1 MLYNNDILRL
11 YLDVTIATNYLVYIT
26 NTTPDEEK
34 NVEEYIL
41 YNKI

>member
-1 MLYNNDILRL
+1 MLYNNDISRL
-11 YLDVTIATNYLVYIT
+11 YLVITITTNYLVYIA

-41 YNKI
+41 YDKI